1 MIKPAV
7 GRNLYYQPGPG
18 EEFEITQHPA
28 RADEAMAQPLH
39 AHILYV
45 HDDRHVTLEVV
56 DHIGNRHVRGDVMLY
71 QDGEP
76 VDRGSEYCYWMPYQN
91 DQKRQVAAQP
101 VTAVSYGAGS
111 AGSNGAQAGSSAVA
125 AGVGGSGS
133 ISRDEMTGEQLRGAY
148 EAANSPPPCTESG
161 DINTGT

>member
-1 MIKPAV
+1 MIKPTV

-76 VDRGSEYCYWMPYQN
+76 VDRGSEYCYWMPYQ
-91 DQKRQVAAQP
+91 QGQAKVAAQQ
-101 VTAVSYGAGS
+101 VTAVNYVAGN
-111 AGSNGAQAGSSAVA
+111 AGSNGAQAGASGAIGTGGGLA
-125 AGVGGSGS
+125 GSGPENTVS
-133 ISRDEMTGEQLRGAY
+133 AGTG
-148 EAANSPPPCTESG
+148 
-161 DINTGT
+161 GTAGG